1 MFNYPNHMIWVQ
13 GEEAAKAYSLAP
25 NTTLPLWDAEKTA
38 IYLKSTDM
46 YGKPSMKILDYTI
59 REEPKEEA
67 TGNYATKE
75 DINKLEGL
83 ITALMSRKGN
93 HEPTISADATE
104 QSDADDTADKE
115 QPVSVLT

>member
-1 MFNYPNHMIWVQ
+1 
-13 GEEAAKAYSLAP
+13 
-25 NTTLPLWDAEKTA
+25 
-38 IYLKSTDM
+38 M

-59 REEPKEEA
+59 REEPKEES

-115 QPVSVLT
+115 

>member
-1 MFNYPNHMIWVQ
+1 
-13 GEEAAKAYSLAP
+13 
-25 NTTLPLWDAEKTA
+25 
-38 IYLKSTDM
+38 M

-93 HEPTISADATE
+93 HESTISADATE